1 MSNND
6 QNRQHLAL
14 LMVQMDFDEIIR
26 ALFLKTRREIPRSII
41 NRPKTFMQIYGGLKE
56 RKIQIKY
63 RESVYNALEKLVS
76 VGLVEKVYKKKNSLL
91 QIKVF

>member
-1 MSNND
+1 
-6 QNRQHLAL
+6 
-14 LMVQMDFDEIIR
+14 MVQMDFDEIIR